1 MQKGR
6 RGRRRLPGKGE
17 VLYGHFALWQSGR
30 RQKDEKIWMYGETDA
45 GGNRLP
51 RMGRCALGDRRDW
64 NDGRRGG
71 MARPQKIGL
80 DYFPFD
86 VDFFAD
92 RKIKVLFARFGCEGV
107 AFYLYILCEIY
118 RDKGFFVNCDDEFL
132 EVASVELQIE
142 RETLLRLLDFMVE
155 RQLIH
160 GGLLQEKGVLTSR
173 GIQARYQRAKEN
185 AGRKTPV
192 PVRKELWLISGRETS
207 AFIQVRGEEAPTGET
222 KSRAAGKNA
231 AKMRALEREKIQR
244 EDLPVAIEQVVV
256 EVGVLT
262 HGDLRNGAKAG
273 ERPEEGC
280 KKPGAGGLRKAAE
293 LEDGRKEVLEA
304 NTADQLLCVSG
315 EAVGL
320 AGSSPDVSEAAR
332 SGRGIAGGVQKGLLC
347 EEVSVEGGRCLCV
360 ENSGGKNPQRK
371 QNKSKRKER
380 GEGAQIA
387 SAGRTCESA
396 PLSFGSEAAET
407 LEEGADGRTPVDCA
421 GRTCESAPLSF
432 GSGAAETLEEGV
444 DGKGQAD
451 CAGRTCESAP
461 LSFGSEA
468 AETLEEGADGRGQ
481 ADCAGNGSVGIP
493 LEAHSK
499 AGVEGRSVVRLV
511 REAFASVPK
520 NFREEIEGFLREG
533 APEGLVRYAVDEA
546 RRLGKPYSY
555 MAAIVRQRLAEGRLD
570 TVYGRRA
577 QPSYDL
583 EEFEKL
589 GFHVPKV
596 PKGDGEKTDGTV

>member
-1 MQKGR
+1 
-6 RGRRRLPGKGE
+6 
-17 VLYGHFALWQSGR
+17 
-30 RQKDEKIWMYGETDA
+30 
-45 GGNRLP
+45 
-51 RMGRCALGDRRDW
+51 
-64 NDGRRGG
+64 

-207 AFIQVRGEEAPTGET
+207 AFIQMRGEEAPTGET

-244 EDLPVAIEQVVV
+244 EDLPGATERAGV
-256 EVGVLT
+256 EAGVLAY
-262 HGDLRNGAKAG
+262 GDLRNGAKAG

-280 KKPGAGGLRKAAE
+280 KKPGAGGLRKATE
-293 LEDGRKEVLEA
+293 SEDGRKEVLEA
-304 NTADQLLCVSG
+304 NTADQLLCASG

-320 AGSSPDVSEAAR
+320 AGSSPDVSEAR
-332 SGRGIAGGVQKGLLC
+332 SGKGVAGGAQKGLLC
-347 EEVSVEGGRCLCV
+347 EEMSAEEGQCLCV

-387 SAGRTCESA
+387 SAGQ
-396 PLSFGSEAAET
+396 
-407 LEEGADGRTPVDCA
+407 
-421 GRTCESAPLSF
+421 TCESAPLSF
-432 GSGAAETLEEGV
+432 GSGAAETLEEGA

-461 LSFGSEA
+461 LSFGSGA
-468 AETLEEGADGRGQ
+468 PETLEEGADGR
-481 ADCAGNGSVGIP
+481 APVDCEGNGSVGIP
-493 LEAHSK
+493 LEAHSG

-596 PKGDGEKTDGTV
+596 PKGDGGKTDGTV

>member
-1 MQKGR
+1 
-6 RGRRRLPGKGE
+6 
-17 VLYGHFALWQSGR
+17 
-30 RQKDEKIWMYGETDA
+30 
-45 GGNRLP
+45 
-51 RMGRCALGDRRDW
+51 
-64 NDGRRGG
+64 

-407 LEEGADGRTPVDCA
+407 LEEGADGR
-421 GRTCESAPLSF
+421 
-432 GSGAAETLEEGV
+432 
-444 DGKGQAD
+444 
-451 CAGRTCESAP
+451 
-461 LSFGSEA
+461 
-468 AETLEEGADGRGQ
+468 GQ

>member
-1 MQKGR
+1 
-6 RGRRRLPGKGE
+6 
-17 VLYGHFALWQSGR
+17 
-30 RQKDEKIWMYGETDA
+30 
-45 GGNRLP
+45 
-51 RMGRCALGDRRDW
+51 
-64 NDGRRGG
+64 

-207 AFIQVRGEEAPTGET
+207 AFIQMRGEEAPTGET

-231 AKMRALEREKIQR
+231 AKMRALERGKFQR
-244 EDLPVAIEQVVV
+244 EDLPGATER
-256 EVGVLT
+256 VGVEAGILT

-293 LEDGRKEVLEA
+293 LKDGRKEVLEA

-320 AGSSPDVSEAAR
+320 AGSSPDVSEAR
-332 SGRGIAGGVQKGLLC
+332 SGRGIAGGAQNGLLC
-347 EEVSVEGGRCLCV
+347 EEMSVEEGRCLCV

-387 SAGRTCESA
+387 SAGQ
-396 PLSFGSEAAET
+396 
-407 LEEGADGRTPVDCA
+407 
-421 GRTCESAPLSF
+421 TCESAPLSF
-432 GSGAAETLEEGV
+432 GSGAPETLEEGA

-481 ADCAGNGSVGIP
+481 ADCAGNRSVGIP

>member
-1 MQKGR
+1 
-6 RGRRRLPGKGE
+6 
-17 VLYGHFALWQSGR
+17 
-30 RQKDEKIWMYGETDA
+30 
-45 GGNRLP
+45 
-51 RMGRCALGDRRDW
+51 
-64 NDGRRGG
+64 

-207 AFIQVRGEEAPTGET
+207 AFIQMRGEEAPTGET
-222 KSRAAGKNA
+222 KSRAAGKNS
-231 AKMRALEREKIQR
+231 AKMRALEREKFQR
-244 EDLPVAIEQVVV
+244 EDLLGATERAGV
-256 EVGVLT
+256 EAGVLT
-262 HGDLRNGAKAG
+262 HGNLRNGAKAG

-320 AGSSPDVSEAAR
+320 AGSSPDVSEAR
-332 SGRGIAGGVQKGLLC
+332 SGKGVAGGAQKGLLC
-347 EEVSVEGGRCLCV
+347 EEMSVEEGRCLCV

-387 SAGRTCESA
+387 SAGQTCESA
-396 PLSFGSEAAET
+396 PLSFGSEAPET
-407 LEEGADGRTPVDCA
+407 LEEGA
-421 GRTCESAPLSF
+421 
-432 GSGAAETLEEGV
+432 